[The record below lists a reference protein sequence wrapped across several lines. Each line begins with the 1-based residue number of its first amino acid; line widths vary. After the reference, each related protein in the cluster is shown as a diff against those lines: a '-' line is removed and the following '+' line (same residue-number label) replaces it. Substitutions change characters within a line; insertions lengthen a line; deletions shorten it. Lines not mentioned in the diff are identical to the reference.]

1 MDKATAPGDAGGD
14 SEAALWA
21 QLESDVADKPEVDDE
36 VEETAAKVAPE
47 AEKPESEPEKEP
59 EKAEKQPDKLPYEE
73 LEKRHRQLNG
83 ALAEERATRKA
94 LAEQKQQMET
104 LLRAIAAERQARAQ
118 PQQAEQPK
126 IPDINE
132 DPVGFFQH
140 KIAEQERIIEELRTG
155 TKQTR
160 EQIEAENAQRQFW
173 GEVQRS
179 EHEARQKLPDYDDA
193 VTWLEA
199 NRVKEI
205 ARMLPDTPQA
215 QRLAEQRGFATVED
229 MRAAMLNHDRQQVAV
244 QALRVGRSPAEMY
257 YEIAQDRGWSA
268 KPKVA
273 PVEAAK
279 AAVAATKAGQ
289 AASKTIAGGAAGRS
303 ADDMSLDD
311 LAELYIDDPVKAD
324 KIFKRMK
331 EKGLLG

>member
-1 MDKATAPGDAGGD
+1 MDKATVPGDAGGD
-14 SEAALWA
+14 NEAALWA

-36 VEETAAKVAPE
+36 VEEVEAKAVPE
-47 AEKPESEPEKEP
+47 AEKPEPEAAKEP
-59 EKAEKQPDKLPYEE
+59 EKAEKPADKLPYEE
-73 LEKRHRQLNG
+73 LEKRHKHLNG
-83 ALAEERATRKA
+83 ALAEERATRKQ
-94 LAEQKQQMET
+94 LAERAQQMET

-118 PQQAEQPK
+118 PQHEQPK
-126 IPDINE
+126 VPDINE

-140 KIAEQERIIEELRTG
+140 KIAEQERVIEELRTG

-160 EQIEAENAQRQFW
+160 EQIEAENATRQFW

-179 EHEARQKLPDYDDA
+179 EVEARKAIPDYDDA
-193 VTWLEA
+193 VSWLEA
-199 NRVKEI
+199 ARIKEI

-215 QRLAEQRGFATVED
+215 QRLAQQRGYETVEE
-229 MRAAMLNHDRQQVAV
+229 MRIATLNHDRQSIAA
-244 QALRVGRSPAEMY
+244 QAFRVGRSPAELY
-257 YEIAQDRGWSA
+257 YEIAQDRGWQG
-268 KPKVA
+268 KPK
-273 PVEAAK
+273 PVETAK

-289 AASKTIAGGAAGRS
+289 AAAKTISGGAAGRS

-311 LAELYIDDPVKAD
+311 LADLYLDDPGKAD

>member
-1 MDKATAPGDAGGD
+1 MDKATVPGDAGGD

-21 QLESDVADKPEVDDE
+21 QLENDVADKPEVDDE

-47 AEKPESEPEKEP
+47 AEKPEPEPEKEP

-73 LEKRHRQLNG
+73 LEKRHKQLNG
-83 ALAEERATRKA
+83 ALAEERATRKQ

-118 PQQAEQPK
+118 PQQPEAPK

-140 KIAEQERIIEELRTG
+140 KIAEQERIIEELRNG

-179 EHEARQKLPDYDDA
+179 EVEARQKLPDYDDA

-199 NRVKEI
+199 ARVKEI

-229 MRAAMLNHDRQQVAV
+229 MRTAMLNHDRQSIAA
-244 QALRVGRSPAEMY
+244 QAFRVGRSPAEMY
-257 YEIAQDRGWSA
+257 YEIAQDRGWQG
-268 KPKVA
+268 KPK
-273 PVEAAK
+273 PVETAK
-279 AAVAATKAGQ
+279 AAIAATKAGQ

>member
-1 MDKATAPGDAGGD
+1 MDKATVPGDAGGD

-21 QLESDVADKPEVDDE
+21 QLENDVADKPEVDDE
-36 VEETAAKVAPE
+36 VEETE
-47 AEKPESEPEKEP
+47 AEKPEPEPEKEP

-73 LEKRHRQLNG
+73 LEKRHKQLNG
-83 ALAEERATRKA
+83 ALAEERATRKQ

-118 PQQAEQPK
+118 PQQPEAPK

-140 KIAEQERIIEELRTG
+140 KIAEQERIIEELRNG

-179 EHEARQKLPDYDDA
+179 EVEARQKLPDYDDA

-199 NRVKEI
+199 ARVKEI

-229 MRAAMLNHDRQQVAV
+229 MRTAMLNHDRQSIAA
-244 QALRVGRSPAEMY
+244 QAFRVGRSPAEMY
-257 YEIAQDRGWSA
+257 YEIAQDRGWQG
-268 KPKVA
+268 KPK
-273 PVEAAK
+273 PVETAK
-279 AAVAATKAGQ
+279 AAIAATKAGQ
-289 AASKTIAGGAAGRS
+289 AAAKTITGGAAGRS

>member
-21 QLESDVADKPEVDDE
+21 QLENDVADKPEVDDE
-36 VEETAAKVAPE
+36 VEETEAKVAPE
-47 AEKPESEPEKEP
+47 AEKPEPEAEKEP
-59 EKAEKQPDKLPYEE
+59 EKAEKPADKLPYEE
-73 LEKRHRQLNG
+73 LEKRHKQLNG
-83 ALAEERATRKA
+83 ALAEERATRKQ

-118 PQQAEQPK
+118 PQQTEAPK

-193 VTWLEA
+193 VGWLEA
-199 NRVKEI
+199 
-205 ARMLPDTPQA
+205 L
-215 QRLAEQRGFATVED
+215 
-229 MRAAMLNHDRQQVAV
+229 
-244 QALRVGRSPAEMY
+244 
-257 YEIAQDRGWSA
+257 
-268 KPKVA
+268 
-273 PVEAAK
+273 
-279 AAVAATKAGQ
+279 
-289 AASKTIAGGAAGRS
+289 
-303 ADDMSLDD
+303 SLIHIS
-311 LAELYIDDPVKAD
+311 EPTRPY
-324 KIFKRMK
+324 
-331 EKGLLG
+331 